1 MLMSAQFTLPPA
13 PELEAL
19 VVDALDAPAWPPVD
33 EPALA
38 VDVDAFE
45 VLLLVE
51 AMLLLVEVLLLVDP
65 APPVPELVFPLSR
78 PRIC

>member
-19 VVDALDAPAWPPVD
+19 VVDALDSPAWPPVD

-38 VDVDAFE
+38 VDVVE

-51 AMLLLVEVLLLVDP
+51 ARLLLLVEVLLLVDP
-65 APPVPELVFPLSR
+65 APPAPELVFPSSR